1 MKLVELKEVFKT
13 EYGNSLAL
21 SDMDE
26 GSIPFIARGSK
37 NNGVSSYVA
46 KLSDINSFKGHAIT
60 VALSGSVLESF
71 YQETPF
77 YTGYHIKVL
86 VPLKELTKTEMLIYC
101 SFITANKYRYN
112 YGRQANKTL
121 EIIKIPHPDEI
132 KRLTNSFVIPD
143 QPNRAS
149 TLNKKLSLRD
159 RSWKWFCCKDL
170 FEVFSRGKCNN
181 APKLL
186 ENGNEI
192 DYIGAKKSDNGVV
205 RHVMRNSNLTF
216 KGNALVFITNGQGS
230 VGYSLYQGCDFIP
243 SSDLVVAYSEH
254 LNHFTGLFLVAV
266 LDQERYRYSFGRK
279 YGKSRILSSEI
290 KLPVNSK
297 GDPDWQFMEDYIK
310 SLPYSSNL

>member
-21 SDMDE
+21 SDMNE
-26 GSIPFIARGSK
+26 GNIPFIARGSK

-46 KLSDINSFKGHAIT
+46 KLSDIKSFKEHAIT

-71 YQETPF
+71 YQEVPF

-121 EIIKIPHPDEI
+121 ESIKIPHPDEI
-132 KRLTNSFVIPD
+132 RKIANNFKAPTKPSKEPKNSSILNLADRKWDWFVYKDIFNIKKGKRVVKSETEEGKTPFVG
-143 QPNRAS
+143 A
-149 TLNKKLSLRD
+149 
-159 RSWKWFCCKDL
+159 
-170 FEVFSRGKCNN
+170 
-181 APKLL
+181 
-186 ENGNEI
+186 I
-192 DYIGAKKSDNGVV
+192 DSNNGVSHYIS
-205 RHVMRNSNLTF
+205 RDPIF
-216 KGNALVFITNGQGS
+216 KGNSITINYDGNGVAESYYQKDPYWALDSVNVIYPKFHFNVF
-230 VGYSLYQGCDFIP
+230 
-243 SSDLVVAYSEH
+243 VAM
-254 LNHFTGLFLVAV
+254 FLTT
-266 LDQERYRYSFGRK
+266 LTKREKYRFSYGRK
-279 YGKSRILSSEI
+279 WHKARMEESRI
-290 KLPVNSK
+290 KLPVDSE